1 MFPLNQ
7 SCPKK
12 TYCVMDCPD
21 HPRLEALG
29 IHSKGCF
36 TCVSHSAFKGPV
48 IVEVNKRQIAIDHQ
62 LARKIR
68 VKEWTED
75 VLS

>member
-1 MFPLNQ
+1 MLSLNQ

-12 TYCVMDCPD
+12 TYCVMDCPA
-21 HPRLEALG
+21 HERLEALG
-29 IHSKGCF
+29 IHNKCCF
-36 TCVSHSAFKGPV
+36 ICVSHSAFKGPV

-68 VKEWTED
+68 VKELTKD